1 VRVPRRLLVV
11 AVLCLPVLAACTD
24 DPKPTPTPTSAASRP
39 NAAAAAFEQ
48 VVPAPAK
55 VTVDP
60 AGSFTLDGS
69 TVIRA
74 AGPARA
80 IGEQLAATLRPATGF
95 PLPVQDGEARNAISL
110 LLDGVDPSVGSEG
123 YQLDVAA
130 DGVTIRSNTG
140 AGLFAGGQTLRQLL
154 PAAIEADRP
163 QPTAWVVPGG
173 HILDQPRFAYRGAML
188 DLARHFHTPGE
199 VKTYID
205 EIAQYKINHLHLHLS
220 DDQGWRIQID
230 SWPQLTKKAGGRG
243 TGTDG
248 EGPGFLTKAQYA
260 DLTAYAAARFVTI
273 VPEID
278 MPSHTNAALSS
289 YAKLN
294 CDGKAPKPRTD
305 TKVGY
310 SSLCVGKALT
320 YRFVEDVIK
329 ELAAIT
335 PGQYLHI
342 GGDEAQATTDADY
355 RTFMS
360 KVIPLVG
367 KYGKQVMGWHE
378 IAQADLPKRAVPQF
392 WGTEPT
398 AATVTA
404 AAGHGNKILMSPA
417 NRAYLDMKYDDSTPL
432 GFDWAG
438 KITVK
443 TAYDWDPATYLPG
456 VGEKSVLGV
465 EAPLWSETLR
475 TLDDIESMAF
485 PRLPAIAEL
494 GWSPRSTHD
503 WEGFRKR
510 LAGQGPRWQQQGIN
524 FTRVDEIP
532 WPK

>member
-1 VRVPRRLLVV
+1 LLVV
-11 AVLCLPVLAACTD
+11 AVLGLPLLAACSD
-24 DPKPTPTPTSAASRP
+24 DAAPTPSASRS
-39 NAAAAAFEQ
+39 AGVVATATFGQ
-48 VVPAPAK
+48 VVPAPMK
-55 VTVDP
+55 VTADP
-60 AGSFTLDGS
+60 AATFTLDAS

-74 AGPARA
+74 GGPAKP
-80 IGEQLAATLRPATGF
+80 IGDLLAATLRPATGF
-95 PLPVQDGEARNAISL
+95 PLTVQDGEAKKAISL
-110 LLDGVDPSVGSEG
+110 LLDGVDPSVASEG

-140 AGLFAGGQTLRQLL
+140 TGLFAGVQTLRQLL
-154 PAAIEADRP
+154 PAAIEADGP
-163 QPTAWVVPGG
+163 QQVAWVVPAGR
-173 HILDQPRFAYRGAML
+173 ILDQPRFGYRGAML
-188 DLARHFHTPGE
+188 DLARHFHTPDE

-205 EIAQYKINHLHLHLS
+205 EISQYKINYLHLHLS

-230 SWPQLTKKAGGRG
+230 SWPQLTKKAGGKG

-278 MPSHTNAALSS
+278 IPSHTTAALSS
-289 YAKLN
+289 YAELN
-294 CDGKAPKPRTD
+294 CNGKAPKPRTD
-305 TKVGY
+305 TEVGY
-310 SSLCVGKALT
+310 SSLCVGKAVT

-329 ELAAIT
+329 ELAAMT

-342 GGDEAQATTDADY
+342 GGDEAQATKDADY
-355 RTFMS
+355 RTFMDR
-360 KVIPLVG
+360 VVPLVG
-367 KYGKQVMGWHE
+367 KYGKKAMGWHE
-378 IAQADLPKRAVPQF
+378 IAKADLPDTAVPQF

-398 AATVTA
+398 EPTVTA
-404 AAGHGNKILMSPA
+404 AARTGKKILMSPA
-417 NRAYLDMKYDDSTPL
+417 NHAYLDMKYDDSTPL

-443 TAYDWDPATYLPG
+443 TAYGWDPAAYLPG

-475 TLDDIESMAF
+475 SLDDIESMAF

-494 GWSPRSTHD
+494 GWSPASTHD

-510 LAGQGPRWQQQGIN
+510 LAVQGPRWERQDIN

>member
-1 VRVPRRLLVV
+1 LFFV
-11 AVLCLPVLAACTD
+11 AALCLPLLAACSD
-24 DPKPTPTPTSAASRP
+24 DPAPTPGTSRP
-39 NAAAAAFEQ
+39 AGVAAVAFGQ
-48 VVPAPAK
+48 VVPAPVQANA
-55 VTVDP
+55 DP
-60 AGSFTLDGS
+60 AVTFTLDAS

-74 AGPARA
+74 AGPAKA
-80 IGEQLAATLRPATGF
+80 IGELLAATLRPATGF
-95 PLPVQDGEARNAISL
+95 PLTVQDGEATHAISL
-110 LLDGVDPSVGSEG
+110 LLNGVDDSVGDQG

-130 DGVTIRSNTG
+130 DGVSIRSNTS
-140 AGLFAGGQTLRQLL
+140 AGLFAGVQTLRQLL
-154 PAAIEADRP
+154 PAAIEADEP
-163 QPTAWVVPGG
+163 QQAAWVVPGG
-173 HILDQPRFAYRGAML
+173 RILDHPRFGYRGAML
-188 DLARHFHTPGE
+188 DLARHFHTPDE
-199 VKTYID
+199 VKAYID
-205 EIAQYKINHLHLHLS
+205 EISQYKINHLHLHLS

-230 SWPQLTKKAGGRG
+230 SWPQLTKKAGGKG

-260 DLTAYAAARFVTI
+260 DLTSYAAARFVTI

-278 MPSHTNAALSS
+278 IPSHTNAALSS
-289 YAKLN
+289 YPELN
-294 CDGKAPKPRTD
+294 CDGKAPAPRTD
-305 TKVGY
+305 MKVGY
-310 SSLCVGKALT
+310 SSLCVDKDVT

-329 ELAAIT
+329 ELAAMT

-355 RTFMS
+355 RTFMN

-367 KYGKQVMGWHE
+367 RYGKKAMGWHE
-378 IAQADLPKRAVPQF
+378 IAQAKLPDTAVPQF
-392 WGTEPT
+392 WGTEP
-398 AATVTA
+398 AEPTVTA
-404 AAGHGNKILMSPA
+404 AAGKGNKILMSPA
-417 NRAYLDMKYDDSTPL
+417 NRVYLDMKYDDSTPI

-443 TAYDWDPATYLPG
+443 TAYDWDPATHLPG

-475 TLDDIESMAF
+475 SLDDIESMAF

-494 GWSPRSTHD
+494 GWSPTSTHD

-510 LAGQGPRWQQQGIN
+510 LAGQGPRWERQGIA
-524 FTRVDEIP
+524 FTKVDEIP